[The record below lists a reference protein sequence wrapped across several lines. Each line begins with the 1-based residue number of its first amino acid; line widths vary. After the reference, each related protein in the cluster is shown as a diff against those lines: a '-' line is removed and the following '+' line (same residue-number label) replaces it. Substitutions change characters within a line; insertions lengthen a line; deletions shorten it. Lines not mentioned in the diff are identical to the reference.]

1 MKCNSFQCTFFS
13 IALYFQLEFFLSH
26 PSRATNQSIFFW
38 LFFMLKKTFSILFL
52 MFDSLGV
59 FLLWVCSCLLQ
70 CHTQCCHRCLLR
82 KKKEKK
88 KPWEAVDPKQL
99 SQSIARVNVTMS
111 KWSAGENRAHRSRA
125 VAQLQLTEGVIIH
138 KKKKSILDE
147 VHSHAIHPAVT
158 WKTRSSAKFARHL
171 GHYDLLFDAG
181 H

>member
-1 MKCNSFQCTFFS
+1 MYFFFHCFIFPARVFPLTSKSSHKS
-13 IALYFQLEFFLSH
+13 INFFLIVFH
-26 PSRATNQSIFFW
+26 V
-38 LFFMLKKTFSILFL
+38 KKTFSILFL

-88 KPWEAVDPKQL
+88 KPGEAVDPKQL

-138 KKKKSILDE
+138 KKKKYSG
-147 VHSHAIHPAVT
+147 
-158 WKTRSSAKFARHL
+158 WSSQSRHTSCRHL
-171 GHYDLLFDAG
+171 KNSLFGQVCPTLGTLWLAVWRWTLELIYF
-181 H
+181 